1 MRVAHSLLTGA
12 TALVL
17 AHPAAAA
24 VISVATE
31 FGVDTATRDIT
42 AGQDWLDF
50 SVSAGSVPE
59 IDARLS
65 PAGDL
70 ASWRRATTA
79 EVVTFWASGGVIP
92 TGSGSPFVETS
103 DPDRVDAIV
112 TLIDLV
118 GVTIGAGGS
127 IDEAVG
133 YTAEPGSVAEQW
145 TAAWLLRRFGDGDW
159 VSAAATI
166 DAEFPAVPFSPEDQ
180 AYGSWL
186 VRAAPVPA
194 PAIWM
199 LFAFGAAA
207 LAARRRRRV

>member
-1 MRVAHSLLTGA
+1 MHLAHSILAGAAALL
-12 TALVL
+12 L
-17 AHPAAAA
+17 AHPAVAA

-31 FGVDTATRDIT
+31 LGPDTATRDIE

-59 IDARLS
+59 IDARLA
-65 PAGDL
+65 PTGDL

-79 EVVTFWASGGVIP
+79 EVTAFWASAGLAP
-92 TGSGSPFVETS
+92 TGSGGSFVETS
-103 DPDRVDAIV
+103 DPDQVAAIV

-118 GVTIGAGGS
+118 GMTIGAGGS
-127 IDEAVG
+127 IDESVG
-133 YTAEPGSVAEQW
+133 YTAEPGSTPGQW

-166 DAEFPAVPFSPEDQ
+166 NAEFSAVPFSPEDQ

-194 PAIWM
+194 PIAWT
-199 LFAFGAAA
+199 LLGLGTAVV
-207 LAARRRRRV
+207 AARRRA